1 MIDAFD
7 ESTLKA
13 VRAALLKFF
22 DAHQRDLPWR
32 ETDDPYAIWVSEVM
46 LQQTR
51 VETVV
56 PYYRNWLE
64 AFPTVE
70 ALAAA
75 PEAEVLKRWEG
86 LGYYSR
92 ARNLHRAAA
101 MVCEQFSGSVPD
113 SVEGLRT
120 LPGVGPYTAG
130 AVGSIAFGLAAPA
143 VDGNV
148 KRVLSRLLD
157 DPIPSERELERHAGA
172 LVDPDRPGDFNQALM
187 ELGSLI
193 CTPRS
198 PKCHVC
204 PVALQCRARA
214 AGTVAERPL
223 PRKKAPTPHQNLVTL
238 VAARSANMSSAQL
251 LLERRPDQ
259 GLLAGLWSFPEV
271 NAAATGASVPPEDDI
286 MALAREMAAARG
298 LKDRGRAQLLPA
310 VDHAFSHLRVTYL
323 PVLLWVDDTR
333 LSGEGQIWVDARALD
348 TLALPVAQRH
358 ITQLA
363 FSASSA
369 SWGGLR

>member
-1 MIDAFD
+1 MIDALD
-7 ESTLKA
+7 ESTLQA

-32 ETDDPYAIWVSEVM
+32 ETNDPYAIWVSEVM

-51 VETVV
+51 VATVV

-75 PEAEVLKRWEG
+75 PESEVLKRWEG

-101 MVCEQFSGSVPD
+101 VVCEQFSGSLPA

-157 DPIPSERELERHAGA
+157 EPSPSERELDRQARA
-172 LVDPDRPGDFNQALM
+172 LVDPNRPGDFNQALM

-198 PKCHVC
+198 PRCDTC
-204 PVALQCRARA
+204 PIASHCRARA

-223 PRKKAPTPHQNLVTL
+223 PRTRAATPHQNLVTL
-238 VAARSANMSSAQL
+238 VVARGVSSASVQL
-251 LLERRPDQ
+251 LLERRPEQ
-259 GLLAGLWSFPEV
+259 GLLAGLWSFPEARAV
-271 NAAATGASVPPEDDI
+271 ESEAPVPREEEI
-286 MALAREMAAARG
+286 VALARDTALARG
-298 LKDRGRAQLLPA
+298 LADRDAGRLLPA

-323 PVLLWVDDTR
+323 PVLLSVDDTS
-333 LSGEGQIWVDARALD
+333 LPDDGQIWADAPELD
-348 TLALPVAQRH
+348 ALALPVAQRQ
-358 ITQLA
+358 IARLA
-363 FSASSA
+363 LAA
-369 SWGGLR
+369 MLD

>member
-1 MIDAFD
+1 MIDALD

-32 ETDDPYAIWVSEVM
+32 ETNDPYAIWVSEVM

-51 VETVV
+51 VATVV

-64 AFPTVE
+64 AFPTVQ

-75 PEAEVLKRWEG
+75 PESEVLKRWEG

-101 MVCEQFSGSVPD
+101 VVCEQFSGSLPD
-113 SVEGLRT
+113 SVEGLRS

-148 KRVLSRLLD
+148 KRVLARLLD
-157 DPIPSERELERHAGA
+157 DPSPSERELERRAAA

-198 PKCHVC
+198 PRCDVC
-204 PVALQCRARA
+204 PIASHCRARA

-223 PRKKAPTPHQNLVTL
+223 PRKRAPTPHQNLVTL
-238 VAARSANMSSAQL
+238 VAARSADTTSVQL
-251 LLERRPDQ
+251 LLERRPEQ

-271 NAAATGASVPPEDDI
+271 KAVETAASVPPEEAI
-286 MALAREMAAARG
+286 VTLARDAAVARS
-298 LKDRGRAQLLPA
+298 LADRAPGQMLPF
-310 VDHAFSHLRVTYL
+310 VDHAFSHLRVTYM
-323 PVLLWVDDTR
+323 PVLLKVDDT
-333 LSGEGQIWVDARALD
+333 GVTGDGQIWVDERELD
-348 TLALPVAQRH
+348 ALALPVAQRQ
-358 ITQLA
+358 IAQLA

>member
-1 MIDAFD
+1 MLDTFD
-7 ESTLKA
+7 ELTLKA

-64 AFPTVE
+64 AFPTVQ

-101 MVCEQFSGSVPD
+101 MVCERFSGSLPD

-157 DPIPSERELERHAGA
+157 DPSPSERELERHAA
-172 LVDPDRPGDFNQALM
+172 NLVDPDRPGDFNQALM

-193 CTPRS
+193 CMPRS
-198 PKCHVC
+198 PRCDAC
-204 PVALQCRARA
+204 PITSHCRARA

-223 PRKKAPTPHQNLVTL
+223 PRKKAPTPHQDLVTL
-238 VAARSANMSSAQL
+238 VAARSANTSSAQL
-251 LLERRPDQ
+251 LLERRPEQ

-271 NAAATGASVPPEDDI
+271 NAAVTGAPVPPEADVV
-286 MALAREMAAARG
+286 ATAREMAAARG
-298 LKDRGRAQLLPA
+298 LTHRGPLQLLPA

-323 PVLLWVDDTR
+323 PVLLGVDDAR
-333 LSGEGQIWVDARALD
+333 LPDEGQIWVDTRALD
-348 TLALPVAQRH
+348 TLALPVAQRR

-363 FSASSA
+363 FAA
-369 SWGGLR
+369 LLD